1 MRSTMKNG
9 PSQKNGSSMESSQ
22 PRDTQTI
29 LLPQTLT
36 FTSHISR
43 VELECTGPSSP
54 LPRYRKILPTPP
66 CPPPIRKPSKVS
78 CASQPPTS
86 SKPHVLM
93 QLLHNFSEPQTSELH
108 DLPSHSLHQ
117 VAILEYEV
125 PIQSSDLAILT
136 GFRSLS
142 NQVNPIPTCP
152 LGEACNSGLIFWWWK
167 FCLVF
172 LPEFFFGLNF
182 RPVTSWYFSLQ
193 FRELSCGIHV
203 RSSKFGDISPP
214 HVAYV

>member
-1 MRSTMKNG
+1 MDRHRKTE
-9 PSQKNGSSMESSQ
+9 SMESSQ
-22 PRDTQTI
+22 PRDTSFPDFHSNAI
-29 LLPQTLT
+29 LRSIHRHGDQSAAQGPPGKPSAQALT
-36 FTSHISR
+36 FTSAVCRAGMHWYAIVTSSAT
-43 VELECTGPSSP
+43 VE
-54 LPRYRKILPTPP
+54 YRKILPTPRP

-86 SKPHVLM
+86 SKPHALM

-117 VAILEYEV
+117 VAVLEYEV

-152 LGEACNSGLIFWWWK
+152 LGEACNSGLIFWW
-167 FCLVF
+167 
-172 LPEFFFGLNF
+172 
-182 RPVTSWYFSLQ
+182 
-193 FRELSCGIHV
+193 
-203 RSSKFGDISPP
+203 
-214 HVAYV
+214 